1 MTFHLNRRAAL
12 AAMAAAAAGAAGF
25 GHAAE
30 PASAWHSSYAP
41 HNGPMKPALD
51 SGPLRIKG
59 RWPAALKGTLYR
71 VGPATAID
79 WLAKIRHMLQV
90 MAFALAIATVQY
102 AFMPDKPYGPPLVYS
117 LLIATITWAVIDLG
131 REFFPSSLETG
142 WPQGWAALA
151 LVLGAIVLGYVAGT
165 RIADTLCQYYGW
177 YPPGAGHEDPSQLR
191 SSILITA
198 IAGIVGSFYFYAVNK
213 SAYLQRKMTEAR
225 QHASEARLKL
235 LETQLEP
242 HMLFNTLA
250 NLRALIGSDPQRA
263 QVMLDHMIAY
273 LRATLGASLSPTHSL
288 QAEFDRVRDYLE
300 LMAVR
305 MGPRLSY
312 TLDLPD
318 ELAQHPVPTLLLQP
332 LVENSIK
339 HGLEPKIAGG
349 HITVSARREGD
360 ALVLDVIDNGVGL
373 ANAQDGTGFGM
384 AQVRERLASIYG
396 TSGAI
401 ELVAGSAGGTRATAR
416 FPLTI

>member
-1 MTFHLNRRAAL
+1 
-12 AAMAAAAAGAAGF
+12 
-25 GHAAE
+25 
-30 PASAWHSSYAP
+30 
-41 HNGPMKPALD
+41 MK
-51 SGPLRIKG
+51 
-59 RWPAALKGTLYR
+59 
-71 VGPATAID
+71 ID
-79 WLAKIRHMLQV
+79 WYAKLRHFLQV
-90 MAFALAIATVQY
+90 IAFALGIATLQY

-117 LLIATITWAVIDLG
+117 MLIATLTWAVIDLG
-131 REFFPSSLETG
+131 REFFPSSAETG
-142 WPQGWAALA
+142 WPKGGAALA
-151 LVLGAIVLGYVAGT
+151 LVLGAIVTGYLAGT
-165 RIADTLCQYYGW
+165 WLADQVCEYYGW
-177 YPPGAGHEDPSQLR
+177 YPPNAGQQDPAQLR

-198 IAGIVGSFYFYAVNK
+198 IAGIVCSYYFYAVNK
-213 SAYLQRKMTEAR
+213 SAYLQRKMMEAR

-250 NLRALIGSDPQRA
+250 NLRALIGCDPQRA
-263 QVMLDHMIAY
+263 QLMLDHMIAY
-273 LRATLGASLSPTHSL
+273 LRATLGASLAPTHTL
-288 QAEFDRVRDYLE
+288 QAEFERVRDYLA
-300 LMAVR
+300 LMAIR

-318 ELAQHPVPTLLLQP
+318 ELAHCPVPTLLLQP

-349 HITVSARREGD
+349 HIAVSARREGD

-373 ANAQDGTGFGM
+373 AAAPAGTGFGM

-401 ELVAGSAGGTRATAR
+401 ELVAGYAGGARATAR
-416 FPLTI
+416 FVLKT